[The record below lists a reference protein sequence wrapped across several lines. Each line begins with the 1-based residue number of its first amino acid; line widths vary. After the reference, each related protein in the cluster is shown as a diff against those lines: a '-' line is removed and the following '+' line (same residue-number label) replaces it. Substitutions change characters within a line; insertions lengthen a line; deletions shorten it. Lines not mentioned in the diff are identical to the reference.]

1 MLAGPFVRTFELPY
15 TFEHPAPDRALG
27 FWFSWDHSHNGVKAT
42 LIIARRQSILRA
54 YLNLVL
60 ELASITKHQT
70 HSMTILGNVNQML
83 SSWEIAGGLYK
94 ARKTKA
100 GGSLPQLPP

>member
-1 MLAGPFVRTFELPY
+1 MLTRPFVRTFELLY

-42 LIIARRQSILRA
+42 PIIALPQSILRA

-70 HSMTILGNVNQML
+70 HSMTILGNVNRML
-83 SSWEIAGGLYK
+83 SRWVVARELYN